1 MMPMSEE
8 LRRSLQDMVAIAC
21 GHHPGGNVNPKTSP
35 IYRNPTVEE
44 MARDA
49 SNTAARAL
57 EIARTA
63 AGWAAVTSLGAGLE
77 FLVIC
82 ALILWR

>member
-1 MMPMSEE
+1 M
-8 LRRSLQDMVAIAC
+8 
-21 GHHPGGNVNPKTSP
+21 NPKTPP